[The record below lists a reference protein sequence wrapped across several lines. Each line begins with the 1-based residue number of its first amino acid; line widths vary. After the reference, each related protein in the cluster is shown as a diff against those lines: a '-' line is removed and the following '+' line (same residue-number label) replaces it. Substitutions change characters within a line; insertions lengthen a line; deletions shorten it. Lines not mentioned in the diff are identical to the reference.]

1 MVKVV
6 NVAGIDSP
14 FVVLLAVVG
23 LAAVVVLAAVVS
35 MILCSSLF
43 FDFLHSFLCLE
54 ISSITS
60 HVASQQN

>member
-1 MVKVV
+1 MKVV

-23 LAAVVVLAAVVS
+23 LAALVS

-43 FDFLHSFLCLE
+43 FDLLVFLLYYLL
-54 ISSITS
+54 
-60 HVASQQN
+60 